1 MDDFDVID
9 DVYDGVSYKNPQ
21 IFIQLGKILDS
32 RGNPRP
38 VSSIVTDD
46 GVAYDVDFEQAE
58 IMLDV
63 IRRLPTQVRRQ
74 VIESIQYSEGME
86 SFLDAIEPLFN

>member
-32 RGNPRP
+32 EGNPRP
-38 VSSIVTDD
+38 VNTIVTDD
-46 GVAYDVDFEQAE
+46 GVSYDVDFDQAR
-58 IMLDV
+58 IMLNA
-63 IRRLPTQVRRQ
+63 IRRLPTQVRRE
-74 VIESIQYSEGME
+74 VIEAIQYSAGME
-86 SFLDAIEPLFN
+86 TFLDAIEPLFD